1 MKKLLLPLTIFALG
15 SLPLLA
21 LDHEHK
27 DFTEILAKHTTP
39 SGVRYSQL
47 KKDKKELKSYLQDL
61 SKVTLE
67 DFNTWDKNDQISFF
81 LNLYNA
87 ATLDLVLKHYPI
99 KSFKDEVGGEKGPW
113 KLPAVKTFQRT
124 FTLDQIEHEYLRKL
138 YNEPRIHF
146 ALNCASAGCPPL
158 RSVAFTG
165 TKLEE
170 QLEEQTKAFLSGK
183 HNKLSGKSLTLSPL
197 FDWFKEDFVKKS
209 GSVEAFVNPYFPQK
223 KISRGKVKISYS
235 EYGWSLNDLK

>member
-1 MKKLLLPLTIFALG
+1 MKNLLLTVVAFSLG

-21 LDHEHK
+21 FDQEHK
-27 DFTEILAKHTTP
+27 NLTEILAKHVVPT
-39 SGVRYSQL
+39 GVNYSELQ
-47 KKDKKELKSYLQDL
+47 KDEKELKSYLEEL
-61 SKVTLE
+61 SAVTLVE
-67 DFNTWDKNDQISFF
+67 FNGWKKDEQLSFF

-87 ATLDLVLKHYPI
+87 STLALVLEHYPI
-99 KSFKDEVGGEKGPW
+99 ESFKDEVGGEKGPW
-113 KLPAVKTFQRT
+113 KLPVAAAFQHT
-124 FTLDQIEHEYLRKL
+124 FTLDQVEHEYLRKL

-158 RSVAFTG
+158 RAEAFTA

-170 QLEEQTKAFLSGK
+170 QLEEQTAAFLEGE

-209 GSVEAFVNPYFPQK
+209 GSVEAFVDPYFPEK
-223 KISRGKVKISYS
+223 KITAGKVKISYS
-235 EYGWSLNDLK
+235 DYGWSLNDAK